1 MRVVSDT
8 PLRLVNLEGHTALL
22 EAGVPK
28 EVRDDLGIL
37 ALGQGAKMVD
47 DEPAK
52 KPEPEII
59 VVEDKPDDR
68 HERLV
73 AVMQD
78 ILDEGNPDNFT
89 AMKTP
94 KAAVV
99 NRKFGGTVLTEER
112 EAAWKIVSED

>member
-8 PLRLVNLEGHTALL
+8 PLRLVNLEGHVALL

-28 EVRDDLGIL
+28 EVRDDLALL
-37 ALGQGAKMVD
+37 ALGQGAKMAS

-52 KPEPEII
+52 EPEPEII

-89 AMKTP
+89 VMTTP